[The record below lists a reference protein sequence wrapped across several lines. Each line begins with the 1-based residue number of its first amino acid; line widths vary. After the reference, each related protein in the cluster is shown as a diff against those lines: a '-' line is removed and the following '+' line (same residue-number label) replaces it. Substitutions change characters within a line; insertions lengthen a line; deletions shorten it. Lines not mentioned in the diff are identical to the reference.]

1 MINRDHRFRSV
12 CLQQEISRA
21 CVIKIERQVLLA
33 GTMFPQAHSVGQ
45 KIRSSSLQIKYSN
58 LYIVTEYKVTI
69 ISVVE
74 FRISFG
80 WGFRVNL
87 LMKIK
92 RCDKLEG
99 KQPLQGIFLQRNY
112 DTLPLFQTMYL
123 DIYHALYVTVILL
136 YFEKCVIRI
145 FFYLFLSPLTYP
157 RYKTVLKCC
166 IVTCSVKLQICK

>member
-1 MINRDHRFRSV
+1 MINRDYRFRSV

-21 CVIKIERQVLLA
+21 CVIKIKRAVLLA

-87 LMKIK
+87 PMKIK
-92 RCDKLEG
+92 RYDKLGENS
-99 KQPLQGIFLQRNY
+99 QPLQGIFSRNGIMIRYLYSRRCIWKYIMY
-112 DTLPLFQTMYL
+112 DMLPLFFY
-123 DIYHALYVTVILL
+123 IL
-136 YFEKCVIRI
+136 KII
-145 FFYLFLSPLTYP
+145 
-157 RYKTVLKCC
+157 
-166 IVTCSVKLQICK
+166 